1 VRAQTRHQ
9 LKEDRFSRATIDAAG
24 ATVDWTVEHQNK
36 LIIAA
41 AVAVVV
47 IAAAAGIWYY
57 FNLQDQKASLEVSQ
71 AVRVFNTPIRPANMP
86 PQPDFPSYGSIKERA
101 TEAQKKFQAVI
112 DKYPHTHA
120 AEISRYFVG
129 VTASDLGESAK
140 AEDNL
145 KSVVSSGSGDL
156 SALAKMALAAVYRDS
171 NRNPQAIDLYK
182 QIIDKPTLSVP
193 KVSAQME
200 LAATYQASNQPLEA
214 KRIYEQ
220 VQKENPA
227 GEVGRMAQARLEEL
241 K

>member
-41 AVAVVV
+41 VALIVIIAVA
-47 IAAAAGIWYY
+47 GGLWYY
-57 FNLQDQKASLEVSQ
+57 FNLQDQKASLEVSR
-71 AVRVFNTPIRPANMP
+71 AVRVLNTPVRPPNMP
-86 PQPDFPSYGSIKERA
+86 AQPDFPSFASVKERA
-101 TEAQKKFQAVI
+101 ADAQKKFQAVI
-112 DKYPHTHA
+112 DNYPHTHA
-120 AEISRYFVG
+120 AEVSRYFVG
-129 VTASDLGESAK
+129 ITSSDLGDAAK

-145 KSVVSSGSGDL
+145 KSVASSGSSDL
-156 SALAKMALAAVYRDS
+156 SALAKMALAAVYRNS
-171 NRNPQAIDLYK
+171 NKSAQAIDLYK

-220 VQKENPA
+220 IQKENPG
-227 GEVGRMAQARLEEL
+227 GEVGRLAQAKLGEL

>member
-1 VRAQTRHQ
+1 VRAKTRHQ
-9 LKEDRFSRATIDAAG
+9 LKEDRFRGATIDAAG
-24 ATVDWTVEHQNK
+24 ATVDWTVEHQDK

-41 AVAVVV
+41 VVAIVV
-47 IAAAAGIWYY
+47 IAAAAGLWYY

-71 AVRVFNTPIRPANMP
+71 AVRVLNTPVRPANMP
-86 PQPDFPSYGSIKERA
+86 AQPDFPSYASVKERA
-101 TEAQKKFQAVI
+101 AEAQKKFQAVI

-120 AEISRYFVG
+120 AEVSRYFVG
-129 VTASDLGESAK
+129 VTASDLGDNAK
-140 AEDNL
+140 AEGNL
-145 KSVVSSGSGDL
+145 KAVVSSGSADL

-171 NRNPQAIDLYK
+171 NKSPQAIDLYK
-182 QIIDKPTLSVP
+182 QIIDKPTMSVP

-220 VQKENPA
+220 IQKENPG
-227 GEVGRMAQARLEEL
+227 GEVGRLAQAKLEEL